1 MRSVRLAAITIAV
14 LGLAERASAD
24 FITNAGGVGEPSKTI
39 VFGTGDQF
47 TAGPVQVGT
56 AVGENITW
64 SSTVGFSVVNYA
76 SWYGLVDNGSWDGF
90 GTNGYTGLNTD
101 VGEMTFRFLSGLVSQ
116 VGGFINYA
124 LGGYSDVIISAYDI
138 NGNLLEAYNVN
149 MLAPIS
155 TPGGTNEGAFRG
167 ISRATNDIAAFSVS
181 NGYVVLDNL
190 KFSRLEVEPAP
201 LPPTAIPLGIGALVF
216 AFFGRRL
223 FAI

>member
-14 LGLAERASAD
+14 LGFAERASAD
-24 FITNAGGVGEPSKTI
+24 FITNAGDVGEPSKTI
-39 VFGTGDQF
+39 AFTTDFFGGT
-47 TAGPVQVGT
+47 GPVQIGA

-64 SSTVGFSVVNYA
+64 SSTDSFSVVNH
-76 SWYGLVDNGSWDGF
+76 SGIYGLVANGDWHGF
-90 GTNGYTGLNTD
+90 GANGYTGLNTD
-101 VGEMTFRFLSGLVSQ
+101 IGEMTFRFLSGLVSQ

-124 LGGYSDVIISAYDI
+124 PGFGPDVLIKAYDI
-138 NGNLLEAYNVN
+138 NGALLESYNVN

-155 TPGGTNEGAFRG
+155 TPNGLNEGAFRG

-181 NGYVVLDNL
+181 NSYVVLDNL

-201 LPPTAIPLGIGALVF
+201 LPPTAIPLGLGALVF